1 MLAPSVSPSP
11 PDAEVPPQEA
21 DLAEGVR
28 ATLDEAELKYEN
40 PEPGRFLVT
49 LPGEH
54 KLTTMCWLIVGKHAL
69 QVEAFVM
76 RKPDE
81 GAEEI
86 YRLLMQRNQRSF
98 AVAWSLDKLGDI
110 YLSARLP
117 LSAVNA
123 TDIDQ
128 ILGAVLASS
137 DDTFDT
143 LVEMGFESAIRK
155 EWEWRIS
162 RGESTVNLAAFE
174 HLRPAPSD

>member
-1 MLAPSVSPSP
+1 MPTPLA
-11 PDAEVPPQEA
+11 AEVGDSG
-21 DLAEGVR
+21 DLAEVVR
-28 ATLDEAELKYEN
+28 QALDDAELKYEN

-54 KLTTMCWLIVGKHAL
+54 KLATMCWLIVGTHAF

-81 GAEEI
+81 SAEEI
-86 YRLLMQRNQRSF
+86 YRMLMQRNQRTF

-110 YLSARLP
+110 YLSGRLP
-117 LSAVNA
+117 LSTVNA
-123 TDIDQ
+123 ADLDQ
-128 ILGAVLASS
+128 ILGEVLASS
-137 DDTFDT
+137 DDTFDA

-162 RGESTVNLAAFE
+162 RGESTANLKAFE
-174 HLRPAPSD
+174 HLKPSTAE